1 MCVFFAYLSS
11 AQFSSAH
18 GVALAL
24 FLILTAAHIA
34 NDFGSH
40 TRSRVLCSHVH
51 HRCVA
56 YTQRGLLLLL
66 LHKLK
71 TLCATSFVLKCCAV
85 VANVMLPVIV
95 VASEIGRVYVVSGG
109 ACVCL
114 CVCCVFCPSGR
125 KVLDSPSAARVAF
138 NAPLETFP
146 ADQLRCYLRGS
157 LLI

>member
-1 MCVFFAYLSS
+1 MFFFAYLSS

-18 GVALAL
+18 AVAHAVALAL
-24 FLILTAAHIA
+24 FLIQTAAHIA

-40 TRSRVLCSHVH
+40 TRSRVFCSHVH

-66 LHKLK
+66 VLHKLK

-95 VASEIGRVYVVSGG
+95 VASECERVYVLSVYVRVF
-109 ACVCL
+109 ACVCVL
-114 CVCCVFCPSGR
+114 CILSFRAQS
-125 KVLDSPSAARVAF
+125 S
-138 NAPLETFP
+138 
-146 ADQLRCYLRGS
+146 
-157 LLI
+157 

>member
-1 MCVFFAYLSS
+1 MCFFFAYLSS
-11 AQFSSAH
+11 AEFSSAQA
-18 GVALAL
+18 VALAL
-24 FLILTAAHIA
+24 FLIQTAAHIA

-56 YTQRGLLLLL
+56 HTQRGLLLLV

-71 TLCATSFVLKCCAV
+71 TLFATSFVLKCCAV

-95 VASEIGRVYVVSGG
+95 VASECGRVSDVCKYVCVLR

-114 CVCCVFCPSGR
+114 CVC
-125 KVLDSPSAARVAF
+125 
-138 NAPLETFP
+138 
-146 ADQLRCYLRGS
+146 S
-157 LLI
+157 LCTLPFRAQSS

>member
-1 MCVFFAYLSS
+1 MCFFAYLSS
-11 AQFSSAH
+11 AEFSSAH
-18 GVALAL
+18 AVALAL
-24 FLILTAAHIA
+24 FLIQTAAHIA

-56 YTQRGLLLLL
+56 YTQRGLLLPLV

-71 TLCATSFVLKCCAV
+71 TLFATSFVLKCYAI

-95 VASEIGRVYVVSGG
+95 VASECGQVRVCV

-114 CVCCVFCPSGR
+114 PVCVFRAQS
-125 KVLDSPSAARVAF
+125 S
-138 NAPLETFP
+138 
-146 ADQLRCYLRGS
+146 
-157 LLI
+157 